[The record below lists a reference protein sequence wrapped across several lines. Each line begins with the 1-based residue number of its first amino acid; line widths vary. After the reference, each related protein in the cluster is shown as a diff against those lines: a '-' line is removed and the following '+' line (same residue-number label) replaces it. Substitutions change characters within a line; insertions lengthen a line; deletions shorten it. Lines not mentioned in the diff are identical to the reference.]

1 MTHPPGAV
9 DALLVVSFGGPEAPD
24 EVMPFLRRVTAGRN
38 VPDDRLEIV
47 AEHYHLFGGSS
58 PINALNRALVASV
71 CEELRERGRDLPVYL
86 ANRNSEPWL
95 LDVFDRIAAHGHRRV
110 GVFLTSAYSSWSSC
124 RQYRENLA
132 EAVTTSGVQLDLAL
146 LPHFCDEPGFVLPFA
161 DGLRHA
167 LAELPEGSRPVF
179 VTHSIPTWMD
189 ATSGTT
195 PGTYAA
201 QHRETARLVAA
212 AAAVA
217 PPCPN
222 DALIFCSRSGPPSVP
237 WLEPDIN
244 DHLRDLAAAGVP
256 GVALVPIGFVSD
268 HMEVVYDLDTQ
279 AAATA
284 AGLALAFRRVPTP
297 GTDPRFV
304 ALVVD
309 LLERVESAEAP
320 GRCPAGCCRNPRSE
334 RPALC
339 GADTA

>member
-1 MTHPPGAV
+1 MTDTSGAV

-47 AEHYHLFGGSS
+47 AEHYHRFGGSS
-58 PINALNRALVASV
+58 PINALNRALVTAVS
-71 CEELRERGRDLPVYL
+71 ELLRRRGRDLPVYL

-95 LDVFDRIAAHGHRRV
+95 PDVFGRMVADGHHRV
-110 GVFLTSAYSSWSSC
+110 GVFLTSAYSSWSGC

-132 EAVTTSGVQLDLAL
+132 DAAATAGVQLDLAL
-146 LPHFCDEPGFVLPFA
+146 LPHFSDEPGFVLPLA

-179 VTHSIPTWMD
+179 VTHSIPTWMNE
-189 ATSGTT
+189 TSGTT
-195 PGTYAA
+195 AGTYAA

-212 AAAVA
+212 AAGVGQ
-217 PPCPN
+217 PCPA
-222 DALIFCSRSGPPSVP
+222 DAVVFCSRSGPPSVP

-244 DHLRDLAAAGVP
+244 DHLRDLATAGVP

-268 HMEVVYDLDTQ
+268 HMEVVYDLDTE

-284 AGLALAFRRVPTP
+284 AGLGLAFRRVSTP
-297 GTDPRFV
+297 GTDARFA

-309 LLERVESAEAP
+309 LLDRVEEGRVP
-320 GRCPAGCCRNPRSE
+320 GRCPAGCCRNPRTE

-339 GADTA
+339 GADSA

>member
-1 MTHPPGAV
+1 VTQPPCAA

-47 AEHYHLFGGSS
+47 AEHYHVFGGKS
-58 PINALNRALVASV
+58 PINGLNRTLVAAL
-71 CEELRERGRDLPVYL
+71 CERLQERGRDLPVYL

-95 LDVFDRIAAHGHRRV
+95 PDVFSRIAADGHHRV
-110 GVFLTSAYSSWSSC
+110 AVFLTSAYSSWSGC

-132 EAVTTSGVQLDLAL
+132 EAATASGVQLDLAL
-146 LPHFCDEPGFVLPFA
+146 LPHFSDEPGFVLPFA

-167 LAELPEGSRPVF
+167 LGELPDGSRAVF
-179 VTHSIPTWMD
+179 VTHSIPAWMD
-189 ATSGTT
+189 GTSGTN

-201 QHRETARLVAA
+201 QHRETARLVSAA
-212 AAAVA
+212 AGVA
-217 PPCPN
+217 SPCPE
-222 DALIFCSRSGPPSVP
+222 DAVVFCSRSGPPSVP

-244 DHLRDLAAAGVP
+244 EHLRDLAVAGVP
-256 GVALVPIGFVSD
+256 GAALVPIGFVSD
-268 HMEVVYDLDTQ
+268 HMEVVYDLDTE

-284 AGLALAFRRVPTP
+284 AGLGLAFRRVATP

-304 ALVVD
+304 ALVID
-309 LLERVESAEAP
+309 LLDRVEKGQVP
-320 GRCPAGCCRNPRSE
+320 GHCPAGCCRNPRAE

-339 GADTA
+339 GADSP